1 MKTTVSVIA
10 IGLAWVAAAGGVQA
24 ASGRDFPTRPIR
36 FVVGPAPDVL
46 ARMVGQK
53 LAEAWGEQVVVDQ
66 RPAAGGIVA
75 AEIVAKAAPDGYT
88 WLMSTGA
95 YTTLVGLYP
104 KLPYDFVRDLA
115 PVTLMATIP
124 FLLMVHP
131 AVPAK
136 SVQELVALARA
147 QPGRLN
153 YASGGNGT
161 TSHLAGEM
169 FNNMAK
175 VKIVHVPYKSVPA
188 SLIAVLGGEAEI
200 TFAIMQA
207 GFPYVTAGRL
217 RALAV
222 TGAKRSPSAP
232 ELPTVAESGVPGYEF
247 VSWNG
252 VHVPAATPKE
262 RIRLIQAAIVRA
274 LAAPDVRERMFKL
287 GLEVVGSTPE
297 QLAELVRSD
306 IATWGRVIRE
316 AGVRAD

>member
-188 SLIAVLGGEAEI
+188 SRIAVLGGEAEI
-200 TFAIMQA
+200 TFAIMQV

-306 IATWGRVIRE
+306 IAKWGRVIRE